1 MRDIDGSDQLKERLM
16 SENILSSG
24 LREKARRF
32 TESNGFQRFILVV
45 IAVNAV
51 VLGLETSADLMGEM
65 GSLLVTLDHI
75 ALTIFVVE
83 ILIKLFAHRLAYFRD
98 PWNLFDFTI
107 VSIALLPANEG
118 FGVLRALRVLRAFRL
133 ISMVPKMRLVV
144 RAFLKA
150 IPGMG
155 SIMLL
160 MILVFYVFAVM
171 ATHLFGGAF
180 EAWFGSVGKSLYSL
194 FQIMTLESWSMGIVR
209 PVMQEFPFAW
219 AFFIP
224 FILVT
229 TFAVLNLFVA
239 IVVNSMQ
246 EVHDED
252 EHGHEERAEI
262 LSEIKSLRQE
272 LALLRQQRDEKE

>member
-24 LREKARRF
+24 LRDKARRF

-45 IAVNAV
+45 IAVNAI
-51 VLGLETSADLMGEM
+51 VLGLETSADLMAEM

-107 VSIALLPANEG
+107 VSVALLPANEG
-118 FGVLRALRVLRAFRL
+118 LGVLRALRVLRAFRL

-144 RAFLKA
+144 QAFLKA

>member
-1 MRDIDGSDQLKERLM
+1 VRDIDGSDQLKERLM

-118 FGVLRALRVLRAFRL
+118 LGVLRALRVLRAFRL

-144 RAFLKA
+144 QAFLKA

-194 FQIMTLESWSMGIVR
+194 FQIITLESWSMGIVR

>member
-1 MRDIDGSDQLKERLM
+1 VRDIDGSDQLKERLM

-24 LREKARRF
+24 LREKACRF

-118 FGVLRALRVLRAFRL
+118 LGVLRALRVLRAFRL

-144 RAFLKA
+144 QAFLKA

>member
-1 MRDIDGSDQLKERLM
+1 M

-24 LREKARRF
+24 LRDKARRF

-45 IAVNAV
+45 IAVNAI
-51 VLGLETSADLMGEM
+51 VLGLETSADLMAGM

-194 FQIMTLESWSMGIVR
+194 FQIMTLDSWSMGIVR

>member
-1 MRDIDGSDQLKERLM
+1 VRDIDGSDQLKERLM

-118 FGVLRALRVLRAFRL
+118 LGVLRALRVLRAFRL

-144 RAFLKA
+144 QAFLKA

-194 FQIMTLESWSMGIVR
+194 FQIMTLESCSMGIVR

>member
-1 MRDIDGSDQLKERLM
+1 VRDIDGSDQLKERLM

-24 LREKARRF
+24 LRDKARRF

-45 IAVNAV
+45 IAVNAI
-51 VLGLETSADLMGEM
+51 VLGLETSADLMAEM

-107 VSIALLPANEG
+107 VSVALLPANEG
-118 FGVLRALRVLRAFRL
+118 LGVLRALRVLRAFRL

-144 RAFLKA
+144 QAFLKA

-160 MILVFYVFAVM
+160 MILVFHVFAVM

>member
-107 VSIALLPANEG
+107 VSVALLPANEG
-118 FGVLRALRVLRAFRL
+118 LGVLRALRVLRAFRL

-144 RAFLKA
+144 QAFLKA

>member
-1 MRDIDGSDQLKERLM
+1 VRDIDGSDQLKERLM

-24 LREKARRF
+24 LRDKARRF

-45 IAVNAV
+45 IAVNAI
-51 VLGLETSADLMGEM
+51 VLGLETSADLMAEM

-107 VSIALLPANEG
+107 VSVALLPANEG
-118 FGVLRALRVLRAFRL
+118 LGVLRALRVLRAFRL

-144 RAFLKA
+144 QAFLKA

>member
-45 IAVNAV
+45 IAVNAI
-51 VLGLETSADLMGEM
+51 VLGLETSADLMAEM

-107 VSIALLPANEG
+107 VSVALLPANEG
-118 FGVLRALRVLRAFRL
+118 LGVLRALRVLRAFRL

-144 RAFLKA
+144 QAFLKA